1 MGWKGDKMNICQS
14 PAIRVDD
21 DRVTETIDD
30 VCIEE
35 SFRIY
40 LNNEFICELVASPS
54 QLEELGAG
62 HVICE
67 ELASGVSGVQ
77 VSGDKIRVHVETP
90 EEKCTTESSVAIEKE
105 HIFEVMDSL
114 VSEIWERTG
123 GVHCSVL
130 FSDGRLIARSE
141 DIGRHNTV
149 DKVVGYAILNNVDL
163 STCVLGC
170 SGRQPAAMVSKAAN
184 AGIPIVISRSAATDK
199 GIRTADLAGVTLI
212 CFARGNRF
220 TVYTYPDRIM
230 PHQGSRRQHGV
241 NRYE

>member
-1 MGWKGDKMNICQS
+1 MGFRGDEMSICES
-14 PAIRVDD
+14 PAMRVDD

-35 SFRIY
+35 SFQLY
-40 LNNEFICELVASPS
+40 LNNEFIGELIASPA

-67 ELASGVSGVQ
+67 GLASGVSGVQ
-77 VSGDKIRVHVETP
+77 VSGDEIRVHAEAP
-90 EEKCTTESSVAIEKE
+90 DEKCTTKSSVTIEKE
-105 HIFEVMDSL
+105 HIYEVMDSII
-114 VSEIWERTG
+114 SEIWERTG
-123 GVHCSVL
+123 GAHCSAL

-149 DKVVGYAILNNVDL
+149 DKVVGYAILKNIDL

-184 AGIPIVISRSAATDK
+184 AGIPIVISRSAPTDK

-212 CFARGNRF
+212 GFARGNRF
-220 TVYTYPDRIM
+220 TVYAHPDRIIL
-230 PHQGSRRQHGV
+230 HQGL
-241 NRYE
+241 

>member
-1 MGWKGDKMNICQS
+1 MSICES
-14 PAIRVDD
+14 PAMRVDD

-35 SFRIY
+35 SFQLY
-40 LNNEFICELVASPS
+40 LNNEFIGELIASPA

-67 ELASGVSGVQ
+67 GLASGVSGVQ
-77 VSGDKIRVHVETP
+77 VSGGEIRVHAEAP
-90 EEKCTTESSVAIEKE
+90 DEKCTTKSSVTIEKE
-105 HIFEVMDSL
+105 HIYEVMDSII
-114 VSEIWERTG
+114 SEIWERTG
-123 GVHCSVL
+123 GAHCSAL

-149 DKVVGYAILNNVDL
+149 DKVVGYAILKNIDL

-170 SGRQPAAMVSKAAN
+170 SGRQPAMMVSKAAN
-184 AGIPIVISRSAATDK
+184 AGIPIVISRSAPTDK

-220 TVYTYPDRIM
+220 TVYAHPDRIIL
-230 PHQGSRRQHGV
+230 HQGL
-241 NRYE
+241 

>member
-1 MGWKGDKMNICQS
+1 MSICES
-14 PAIRVDD
+14 PAMRVDD

-35 SFRIY
+35 SFQLY
-40 LNNEFICELVASPS
+40 LNNEFIGELIASPA

-67 ELASGVSGVQ
+67 GLASDVSSVK
-77 VSGDKIRVHVETP
+77 VSGDEIRVHAETP
-90 EEKCTTESSVAIEKE
+90 DEKCTTKSSVTIEKE
-105 HIFEVMDSL
+105 HIYEVMDSII
-114 VSEIWERTG
+114 SEIWERTG
-123 GVHCSVL
+123 GAHCSVL

-149 DKVVGYAILNNVDL
+149 DKVVGYAILKNIDL

-184 AGIPIVISRSAATDK
+184 AGIPIVISRSAPTDK
-199 GIRTADLAGVTLI
+199 GIRAADLAGITLI
-212 CFARGNRF
+212 CFARENRF
-220 TVYTYPDRIM
+220 TVYAHPDRIIL
-230 PHQGSRRQHGV
+230 HQGL
-241 NRYE
+241 

>member
-1 MGWKGDKMNICQS
+1 MSIRKS
-14 PAIRVDD
+14 SAIRVNHDC
-21 DRVTETIDD
+21 VTETIDN

-35 SFRIY
+35 SFQIY
-40 LNNEFICELVASPS
+40 LNNEFIGELIASPS

-67 ELASGVSGVQ
+67 GLASGVSGVQ
-77 VSGDKIRVHVETP
+77 VSGDEIRVHAEAP
-90 EEKCTTESSVAIEKE
+90 DEKCTTGYSVTIEKE
-105 HIFEVMDSL
+105 HISEVMDSIR
-114 VSEIWERTG
+114 SEIWERTG
-123 GVHCSVL
+123 GTHCSVL

-149 DKVVGYAILNNVDL
+149 DKVVGYAILKNIDL

-184 AGIPIVISRSAATDK
+184 AGIPIVISRSAPTDK

-212 CFARGNRF
+212 GFARGNRF
-220 TVYTYPDRIM
+220 TVYTHPDRIIL
-230 PHQGSRRQHGV
+230 HQGL
-241 NRYE
+241 

>member
-1 MGWKGDKMNICQS
+1 MSICES
-14 PAIRVDD
+14 PAIRVDHD
-21 DRVTETIDD
+21 CVTETIDD

-35 SFRIY
+35 SFQSY
-40 LNNEFICELVASPS
+40 LNNEFIGELIATPY

-67 ELASGVSGVQ
+67 GLASGVSGVQ
-77 VSGDKIRVHVETP
+77 VSGDEIRVHIEP
-90 EEKCTTESSVAIEKE
+90 SEEKCTTESSVTIEKE
-105 HIFEVMDSL
+105 HISEIMDSL
-114 VSEIWERTG
+114 RSEIWERTG

-149 DKVVGYAILNNVDL
+149 DKVVGYAILKNIDL

-184 AGIPIVISRSAATDK
+184 AGIPIVISRSAPTDK

-220 TVYTYPDRIM
+220 TVYTHPDRIIL
-230 PHQGSRRQHGV
+230 HQGL
-241 NRYE
+241 

>member
-1 MGWKGDKMNICQS
+1 MNICQS

-21 DRVTETIDD
+21 DRVAETIDD

-35 SFRIY
+35 SFRVY

-67 ELASGVSGVQ
+67 GLASGVSGVQ
-77 VSGDKIRVHVETP
+77 VSGDEIRVHVETP
-90 EEKCTTESSVAIEKE
+90 EERCTTESSESSESSVTIEKE

-114 VSEIWERTG
+114 VSEIWEITG
-123 GVHCSVL
+123 GAHCSLL

-149 DKVVGYAILNNVDL
+149 DKVVGYAILNNIDL
-163 STCVLGC
+163 STCILGC
-170 SGRQPAAMVSKAAN
+170 SGRQPAMMVSKAAN

-220 TVYTYPDRIM
+220 TVYAHPDRIIL
-230 PHQGSRRQHGV
+230 HQGL
-241 NRYE
+241 

>member
-1 MGWKGDKMNICQS
+1 MNICQS
-14 PAIRVDD
+14 PAIRVDG

-35 SFRIY
+35 SFRLY
-40 LNNEFICELVASPS
+40 LDNEFICELIASPS

-67 ELASGVSGVQ
+67 GFASSVSGVQ
-77 VSGDKIRVHVETP
+77 VSGNEIRVHAGTI
-90 EEKCTTESSVAIEKE
+90 EEKCTTESSVTIEKDY
-105 HIFEVMDSL
+105 ISKVMDSL
-114 VSEIWERTG
+114 VSEVWERTG

-130 FSDGRLIARSE
+130 FSDGRLVARSE

-149 DKVVGYAILNNVDL
+149 DKVVGYAILNNIDL

-184 AGIPIVISRSAATDK
+184 ARIPIVISRSAATDK
-199 GIRTADLAGVTLI
+199 GIRTADMAGVTLI

-220 TVYTYPDRIM
+220 TVYAHPDRIIL
-230 PHQGSRRQHGV
+230 HQGL
-241 NRYE
+241 

>member
-1 MGWKGDKMNICQS
+1 MSICQS

-35 SFRIY
+35 SFRLY
-40 LNNEFICELVASPS
+40 LNNEFIGELVATPS

-67 ELASGVSGVQ
+67 GLASGVSGVQ
-77 VSGDKIRVHVETP
+77 VSGDEIRVHAETP
-90 EEKCTTESSVAIEKE
+90 DEKYATESSVTIEKE
-105 HIFEVMDSL
+105 HISEVMDSII
-114 VSEIWERTG
+114 SEIWERTG
-123 GVHCSVL
+123 GAHCSVL

-149 DKVVGYAILNNVDL
+149 DKVVGYAILKNIDL

-184 AGIPIVISRSAATDK
+184 AGIPIVISRSAPTDK

-220 TVYTYPDRIM
+220 TVYAHPDRIIL
-230 PHQGSRRQHGV
+230 HQGL
-241 NRYE
+241 

>member
-1 MGWKGDKMNICQS
+1 MGWGGDEMSICEL
-14 PAIRVDD
+14 PATRVDHD
-21 DRVTETIDD
+21 CVTETIDD

-35 SFRIY
+35 SFRLY
-40 LNNEFICELVASPS
+40 LNNEFIGELIASPS

-67 ELASGVSGVQ
+67 GFASGVSGVQ
-77 VSGDKIRVHVETP
+77 VSGDEIHVHVDTP
-90 EEKCTTESSVAIEKE
+90 DECTTESSVTIEKE
-105 HIFEVMDSL
+105 HIFEVMDSII
-114 VSEIWERTG
+114 SEIWERTG
-123 GVHCSVL
+123 GAHCSVL

-149 DKVVGYAILNNVDL
+149 DKVVGYAIIKNIDL

-184 AGIPIVISRSAATDK
+184 AGIPIVISRSAPTDK

-212 CFARGNRF
+212 GFARGNRF
-220 TVYTYPDRIM
+220 TVYAHPDRIIM
-230 PHQGSRRQHGV
+230 HQGL
-241 NRYE
+241 